1 MATLKF
7 FLLCGLGVLGATRG
21 LAAPEALTAEELA
34 RVERGEVV
42 VRSLATEN
50 SSAGR
55 VWAAVAIAAPVAVVW
70 DVMVDVEHAPE
81 FVPGLRRARRLEQH
95 GQYEIIEHTVKFSW
109 LLPEVTYRF
118 RADYAPLARIDFR
131 RVAGDLRALE
141 GTWSLR
147 ATADGSGALVTYSV
161 YLDPGFLVPQW
172 LVRQSLQRNLPA
184 VLRALRQRAM
194 AGAAVALPPPH

>member
-1 MATLKF
+1 MATPRL
-7 FLLCGLGVLGATRG
+7 FLGCWLGCLCPLAG

-42 VRSLATEN
+42 VRSLATDN

-70 DVMVDVEHAPE
+70 DIMLDVEHASE
-81 FVPGLRRARRLEQH
+81 FVPGLRRARRLERH
-95 GQYEIIEHTVKFSW
+95 GAYEIIEHTVKYSW
-109 LLPEVTYRF
+109 LLPEFTYRF
-118 RADYAPLARIDFR
+118 RADYQRPARIDFHR
-131 RVAGDLRALE
+131 ISGDLRALE
-141 GTWSLR
+141 GSWSLH
-147 ATADGSGALVTYSV
+147 ATPDGTGTIVAYAV

-184 VLRALRQRAM
+184 VLRALRERVPAKS
-194 AGAAVALPPPH
+194 AAPPPR

>member
-1 MATLKF
+1 MISPRL
-7 FLLCGLGVLGATRG
+7 FLIYW
-21 LAAPEALTAEELA
+21 LAALGPAVGRGTPADLTPDELEL
-34 RVERGEVV
+34 VDRGEVV
-42 VRSLATEN
+42 VRSLATEG

-55 VWAAVAIAAPVAVVW
+55 VWAAVAIAAPASVVW
-70 DVMVDVEHAPE
+70 NVMVDVEHAPE
-81 FVPGLRRARRLEQH
+81 FVPGLRCARRLEQH

-118 RADYAPLARIDFR
+118 RADYVPLARIDFR
-131 RVAGDLRALE
+131 RVSGDLRALE

-147 ATADGSGALVTYSV
+147 ATPDNAGAIVTYSV

-184 VLRALRQRAM
+184 VLRALRGRAM
-194 AGAAVALPPPH
+194 ATSAARPPH

>member
-1 MATLKF
+1 MASLKS
-7 FLLCGLGVLGATRG
+7 FLLCWLGCLGPAVG
-21 LAAPEALTAEELA
+21 LAAPETLSAEELA

-42 VRSLATEN
+42 VRSLATES

-55 VWAAVAIAAPVAVVW
+55 VWAAVAIAAPASVVW

-81 FVPGLRRARRLEQH
+81 FVPGLRCARRLEQH

-118 RADYAPLARIDFR
+118 RADYVPLARIDFR
-131 RVAGDLRALE
+131 RVSGDLRALE

-147 ATADGSGALVTYSV
+147 ATPDNAGAIVTYSV

-184 VLRALRQRAM
+184 VLRALRGRAM
-194 AGAAVALPPPH
+194 ATSAARPPH